1 MSGIVRNEWGQLGTP
16 QTPGWNNLSINIHFW
31 GKRTLCILGRNL
43 EADLRMS
50 SETEK
55 PQGLQF
61 ANESKQWHASIT
73 KSKFWAHFN
82 L

>member
-1 MSGIVRNEWGQLGTP
+1 MNGDNLGTP
-16 QTPGWNNLSINIHFW
+16 QAPGSNALSVNTHFW
-31 GKRTLCILGRNL
+31 GKRTLYYSANTENL

-50 SETEK
+50 SEAEN

-61 ANESKQWHASIT
+61 ANESKQWHVSIT
-73 KSKFWAHFN
+73 KSKFWVHFN